1 MRQIFKEYVT
11 RALLI
16 SSIGIG
22 LSHAGEA
29 TPPTQEHKTI
39 DNQSHACMNSQ
50 NQEVDWWIILKLPHN
65 YKLNN
70 KDHHSEGFDYLYL
83 DNNSSD
89 FTIHTNP
96 NLNDKK
102 NSPLMNTVKQLNST
116 VYTRLI
122 YNDAYMENGKKKTPE
137 YVAHAK
143 GIMQFDEKQGYWIR
157 HSTPRY
163 LKIPKDST
171 QLKHEK
177 YLQLKQNEVKFGQ
190 HFLCVTYNKDQ
201 ENKILDVINTMRPYL
216 LDYANSTFTGN
227 YPWPH
232 LERKNYTKQ
241 KRHNNKKGKGKK
253 LTTELHSKDGLKH
266 SVFAKDKHW
275 AIRGQTDI
283 YKDLIAKYYLKYYE
297 QSVPLVRHRNEPEEF
312 VTETWQR
319 SSGGISPDICEPKK
333 EIVNLHEIEI
343 EIDKENIQWKE
354 TVDHSK
360 WAVSLNKEQP
370 ISCFAD
376 INRMDSQALRGG
388 SATCFTQKIIHNN
401 MLKLIPKHFT
411 QCKKQDESKLSDKT
425 CRQAR

>member
-1 MRQIFKEYVT
+1 MRHFFKQHVT

-22 LSHAGEA
+22 LSHARVE
-29 TPPTQEHKTI
+29 TPLKQVHKTI
-39 DNQSHACMNSQ
+39 DNQSPACMNSK
-50 NQEVDWWIILKLPHN
+50 NQEVDWWIILKLPQN

-70 KDHHSEGFDYLYL
+70 KKHHSEGFDYLYL
-83 DNNSSD
+83 DNKSSD
-89 FTIHTNP
+89 FTIYTNPKNP

-122 YNDAYMENGKKKTPE
+122 YNDEYMENGKNKKPE

-163 LKIPKDST
+163 LEIPKDST
-171 QLKHEK
+171 QPQHEK
-177 YLQLKQNEVKFGQ
+177 YLQLKPYEVRFGQ

-201 ENKILDVINTMRPYL
+201 ENKIVDVINTMRPYL
-216 LDYANSTFTGN
+216 LDYSKSDVTAFKKH

-232 LERKNYTKQ
+232 LERKNHTKQ
-241 KRHNNKKGKGKK
+241 KRHNNKKGKGKE
-253 LTTELHSKDGLKH
+253 LTKELQSKKGLKH
-266 SVFAKDKHW
+266 TVFAKDKQW

-283 YKDLIAKYYLKYYE
+283 YKDLIAEYYLKHND
-297 QSVPLVRHRNEPEEF
+297 QKVSLVHHGNEPEVL

-319 SSGGISPDICEPKK
+319 SSGGISPNSCKPKI

-343 EIDKENIQWKE
+343 KIDNKKIQWNE

-360 WAVSLNKEQP
+360 WAVSWNKEQP

-388 SATCFTQKIIHNN
+388 SATCFTQKIIHTK
-401 MLKLIPKHFT
+401 MLELIPKHFT
-411 QCKKQDESKLSDKT
+411 PCKKQDE
-425 CRQAR
+425 